1 MKYINWP
8 TLLALTTC
16 LAMVRSTKADTTIS
30 TFDTPGFSPPNA
42 RYASWSSATVTA
54 TATNYIIG
62 SSGGY
67 GSLWKQVGPISAS
80 GSSNIVFDVTL
91 SSADTNANGKL
102 GPIITLTD
110 GDGTVVSYRWYGRTL
125 GNHILTGN
133 LSNVAQSSD
142 NGVSNNTGFLIVGNP
157 ANLDL
162 SSIWHLNVELDSST
176 FGGAYTVALND
187 VKFTNG
193 DSGTGG
199 GSTGVCAVVSTFDN
213 VSLSGTY
220 GNWTTQTPTANSLQ
234 VTASGY
240 GGGYRGITPI
250 INTTSDKT
258 LQLNVTLTAPSGAIG
273 KLGPLVILED
283 GDGTQLRYAWYGQNP
298 GTNLVLTSALSA
310 GAVVQAGSVNGFD
323 FSNISFFHIQ
333 LDPSTYSGSYTV
345 AWNDISIIGC
355 NGGGGGGSNGT
366 GVCATISTFDNFF
379 MGGDYVGWQ
388 SANEVS
394 TATNWQMTATGF
406 GGGFA
411 AITPNITTT
420 SNRTLQFNV
429 TLTAPPA
436 ANGMLGPLVILEDAD
451 ATQLRYAWYGQSP
464 GTNLVLT
471 SVLSAGVIAQAG
483 STPGFDFN
491 NIAFFHLQLDPSSYS
506 GSYTIAAND
515 LSIIGCPTVTIQ
527 ITSYSYDSNSG
538 QFTLT
543 WTSENGATYAIQA
556 GSDVT
561 SLTDLVTGIPS
572 SGGTT
577 TATVTPGNASRNFL
591 RVRKQ

>member
-1 MKYINWP
+1 MKYINRP
-8 TLLALTTC
+8 ITLLALTACMTM
-16 LAMVRSTKADTTIS
+16 ARSTKADTTIS

-42 RYASWSSATVTA
+42 LYASWSSATVTP
-54 TATNYIIG
+54 TPTNYIIG

-67 GSLWKQVGPISAS
+67 GSLWKQVGPINAA
-80 GSSNIVFDVTL
+80 GNSNIVFDVTL
-91 SSADTNANGKL
+91 SSTDTNASGKI

-125 GNHILTGN
+125 GNHILTGS

-142 NGVSNNTGFLIVGNP
+142 NGATNNTGYLIVGNP

-162 SSIWHLNVELDSST
+162 SSIWHLNVELDPST
-176 FGGAYTVALND
+176 YGGAYTVALND
-187 VKFTNG
+187 VKFT
-193 DSGTGG
+193 SGSSGV
-199 GSTGVCAVVSTFDN
+199 STGVCAVVSSFDN
-213 VSLSGTY
+213 LSLSGTY

-234 VTASGY
+234 ITASGF
-240 GGGYRGITPI
+240 GGGFRGVTPA

-258 LQLNVTLTAPSGAIG
+258 LQLNVTLTAPSGANG
-273 KLGPLVILED
+273 TLGPIVVLED
-283 GDGTQLRYAWYGQNP
+283 GDGTQLRYTWYGQNP
-298 GTNLVLTSALSA
+298 GTNLVLTSALNA
-310 GAVVQAGSVNGFD
+310 GVVAQAGSVPGFD
-323 FSNISFFHIQ
+323 FSTISFFHIQ

-345 AWNDISIIGC
+345 AWNDLSIIGC
-355 NGGGGGGSNGT
+355 DGGGDGGGGTNT

-394 TATNWQMTATGF
+394 TATSWQMTATGF

-420 SNRTLQFNV
+420 PDRTLQFNV
-429 TLTAPPA
+429 TLTAPA
-436 ANGMLGPLVILEDAD
+436 EANGKLGPLVILEDGD
-451 ATQLRYAWYGQSP
+451 GTQLRYAWYGQSP

-471 SVLSAGVIAQAG
+471 SALSAGVNAQAG

-491 NIAFFHLQLDPSSYS
+491 SIAFFHLQLDPSSYS

-515 LSIIGCPTVTIQ
+515 LSIIGCPAETIQ
-527 ITSYSYDSNSG
+527 ITSFSYNSSSG
-538 QFTLT
+538 QFTLM
-543 WTSENGATYAIQA
+543 WTSDNGATYAIQA
-556 GSDVT
+556 GSDLS

-572 SGGTT
+572 SGSTT
-577 TATVTPGNASRNFL
+577 TATVTPGNATKSFL